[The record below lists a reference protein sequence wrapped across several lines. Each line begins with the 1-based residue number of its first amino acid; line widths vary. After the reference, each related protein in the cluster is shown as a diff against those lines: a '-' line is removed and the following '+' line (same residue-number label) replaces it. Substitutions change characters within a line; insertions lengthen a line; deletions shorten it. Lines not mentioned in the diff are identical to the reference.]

1 MFKPVAEVNKKLGPD
16 GNSYENPLTADNL
29 VILILLLN
37 YLD

>member
-1 MFKPVAEVNKKLGPD
+1 MFKKVAKTNKKLGPD
-16 GNSYENPLTADNL
+16 GNSYENPLTIKDL